1 MAKFYLI
8 YNPYTVNANLFV
20 NIENRWIP
28 VDEESGLL
36 RIANSRMQNWF
47 TPSGTLNDKN
57 YFDELCESSGEQ
69 QLEIIFSGTSEDL
82 LDLTR
87 AAEIYVSKHPQVQ
100 ITILSDEETKCNTGS
115 QKFQQL
121 KYILSEAQNSK
132 FRLLLPEKFW
142 WYMNEEILN
151 RDSRPVRFISSR
163 VCRINIMFE
172 VGAWKMFCVK
182 FSFKEIRSERVR
194 QWLREFAD
202 YLSRVENRSLERERF
217 LFLFRCENI
226 FAADAPASRNTVL
239 KSLME
244 YGLSDL
250 KFALL
255 TAAEIDEID
264 STNPKEELGNERLK
278 AAREIVSTYCQ
289 RFAEQI
295 MLKKMHD
302 MLKEIL
308 TQEGFHMNG
317 HGNFRRVEKI
327 LIDASDEQ
335 TTYDEIYDEIIAA
348 NEWLT
353 KLLNRLSHFLD
364 IGTNLPV

>member
-47 TPSGTLNDKN
+47 APSGTLNDKN
-57 YFDELCESSGEQ
+57 YFEELCESSGEQ
-69 QLEIIFSGTSEDL
+69 QLKIIFSGTSEDL

-100 ITILSDEETKCNTGS
+100 ITISSDEETKRNTGS

-121 KYILSEAQNSK
+121 KNILSEARDSK

-142 WYMNEEILN
+142 WYMNAEIIN
-151 RDSRPVRFISSR
+151 RDNHPVRFISSR
-163 VCRINIMFE
+163 VCRINVMFE

-250 KFALL
+250 KFVLL
-255 TAAEIDEID
+255 TAEEIE
-264 STNPKEELGNERLK
+264 SPNFEEGGNERLK
-278 AAREIVSTYCQ
+278 TAREIVSTYCQ
-289 RFAEQI
+289 RYAEQI

-327 LIDASDEQ
+327 LIDASDGQ
-335 TTYDEIYDEIIAA
+335 TTYDEIFAA

-353 KLLNRLSHFLD
+353 TLFNNLRHFLD
-364 IGTNLPV
+364 IGTHLPV